1 VRLAGRLS
9 ALHHMAST
17 PSSPLL
23 REDEGLSSPGLDIS
37 GISLHIAL
45 DTPQRERTPDGEN
58 ADMVLGTGLK
68 ISALEDCAGPEAECD
83 RDSESNAAKEQKR
96 RPAPPAI
103 ETDTSAGSRLGA
115 LQTPNNITPSPAAL
129 QRETWSALS
138 TASSMSMLQLQAPA
152 HRRDDMAKVEE
163 ELLSLSGGALI
174 CLYSEDMAPLVSV
187 AHGMQLPRAQIGLL
201 GACFT
206 SCRSNSFELSKIH
219 AGDSTI
225 TYRSLFGGR
234 VLAVVILSSWGGTSG
249 TLMDVM
255 LQQVHDGIS
264 AAVHIAVGE
273 HTMVKLLEAGKIS
286 HARKAL
292 KPASLLFQHL
302 LTGRTQVAMLTR
314 AVGAIPHLS
323 ASLAMKASSAL
334 QEACSTLS
342 APSPACACILVNG
355 KIVCATRSW
364 FKLGAGS
371 SQRPGRRDGNGMT
384 NHGANVAAADAERS
398 VQLQV
403 LLLHLLAANVP
414 GETNVAVLPVE
425 GLSHGAQSARELGES
440 RACARRADPDGNG
453 AQGDAG
459 NGERETQTAR
469 HRLLV
474 MGLAP
479 GSPAPEGGSSGRVGD
494 VQVSDDWRLCLLLPD
509 DDGSWA
515 MPSAE
520 IMDCARQNLE
530 DALYPLSLTL
540 VAPGTPSSLGAH
552 RHLNSSASADSTPVA
567 ALANEKGQSDAE
579 DPETGP
585 FAASW
590 WAGIHAGLRRL
601 VLVRSRQFDGK
612 VEVRNTSS
620 QGEGPHSQHGPGL
633 FWDLAVPGGA
643 RVIND
648 PGAGMGVAVGDVDDL
663 DEKPCHAGRGHGSS
677 KSDAYILL

>member
-1 VRLAGRLS
+1 
-9 ALHHMAST
+9 MAST
-17 PSSPLL
+17 PSSPI
-23 REDEGLSSPGLDIS
+23 RKEDEGLSSPGLDIS

-45 DTPQRERTPDGEN
+45 DTPQRERTPDG
-58 ADMVLGTGLK
+58 ATDMVLGTGRK
-68 ISALEDCAGPEAECD
+68 NSAHKDCAGPRAAGD
-83 RDSESNAAKEQKR
+83 RDSESNAVKEQKR

-129 QRETWSALS
+129 QRETWSTLS

-163 ELLSLSGGALI
+163 ELLSLSSGALI

-264 AAVHIAVGE
+264 AAVHLAVGE
-273 HTMVKLLEAGKIS
+273 QTVVKLLDAGKIS

-292 KPASLLFQHL
+292 KSASLLFQHL

-314 AVGAIPHLS
+314 AVGVITHLS

-334 QEACSTLS
+334 QEACSSLS

-364 FKLGAGS
+364 FRLGAGS
-371 SQRPGRRDGNGMT
+371 GQIPGRRDGNGRT
-384 NHGANVAAADAERS
+384 NHGANGAAADAERS

-453 AQGDAG
+453 AQADADAG

-479 GSPAPEGGSSGRVGD
+479 GSPAPEGSSSGLVGD

-509 DDGSWA
+509 DDAAWA

-520 IMDCARQNLE
+520 IMDCTRQNLE

-552 RHLNSSASADSTPVA
+552 RHLNSSSSADSTPVA
-567 ALANEKGQSDAE
+567 AIANERGQSDAE
-579 DPETGP
+579 DPEAGP
-585 FAASW
+585 FADSW
-590 WAGIHAGLRRL
+590 WASIHAGLRRL
-601 VLVRSRQFDGK
+601 VLVRGRQFDGK
-612 VEVRNTSS
+612 VEGRNTSS
-620 QGEGPHSQHGPGL
+620 QGEGPHSQNGPGL
-633 FWDLAVPGGA
+633 FWDLAVPGRA
-643 RVIND
+643 RVMND
-648 PGAGMGVAVGDVDDL
+648 PGAGMGVAVGDVKDL
-663 DEKPCHAGRGHGSS
+663 YEKPCQEGSGHGSS